1 MNLLYLTMS
10 PVTDINAGGVH
21 TDFLRKFRD
30 EGHNV
35 YVVSPRERRMGMPTS
50 LKEQDGIRILGV
62 RTLNVTRANVVEKG
76 LGQVSIELLFKRA
89 IRKYFRGVKFDII
102 AYATPPI
109 TFVGAIKYVKKLNP
123 QAMTYLL
130 LKDIFPQNA
139 VDLGMLAESLELR
152 GERKSLELRAESLEK
167 WPVRLVK
174 YLLYRSFRRKEKEL
188 YRISDWIGCMSPAN
202 VKYVIEHNPEV
213 DPGKVEVCPNTFAV
227 PAESLELRG
236 ESLETELRGIRQKYG
251 LPVDKPVF
259 FYGGNLGQPQGIP
272 FLIKCLDANC
282 SREDCH
288 FLIVGDGFEYPRIA
302 KWYEGLEL
310 RGESLEV
317 RGEGLEKKLNVTVM
331 KRLPKEDY
339 DTLARSC
346 DVGLIFL
353 DYRFTIPNY
362 PSRLLSCLTQHKP
375 IIACTDPNCDTGT
388 IAEANGYGFW
398 CPSNSVEAFTKAV
411 DKMLASDIR
420 QMGENGYKFF
430 LENYTVQNTYAT
442 IMSHVNDTLRYDN
455 DDNG

>member
-50 LKEQDGIRILGV
+50 LKEQDGIKILGV

-89 IRKYFRGVKFDII
+89 IKKYFRGVKFDII

-152 GERKSLELRAESLEK
+152 GERKSLELRGGSLEK

-174 YLLYRSFRRKEKEL
+174 YMLYRSFRRKEKEL

-227 PAESLELRG
+227 PAKGFAHDNDGSTSLTTSSDNDNFVR
-236 ESLETELRGIRQKYG
+236 IRQKYG

-302 KWYEGLEL
+302 KWYEET
-310 RGESLEV
+310 
-317 RGEGLEKKLNVTVM
+317 KPANVTLL

-430 LENYTVQNTYAT
+430 MENYTVQNTYAT
-442 IMSHVNDTLRYDN
+442 IMSHF
-455 DDNG
+455 

>member
-1 MNLLYLTMS
+1 MNILYFSMS

-35 YVVSPRERRMGMPTS
+35 YMVSPRERRMGIATN
-50 LKEQDGIRILGV
+50 LKEQDGIKILGV
-62 RTLNVTRANVVEKG
+62 RTLNVTKANIVEKG

-89 IRKYFRGVKFDII
+89 IKKYFRGVKFDII

-139 VDLGMLAESLELR
+139 VDLGMLS
-152 GERKSLELRAESLEK
+152 KSGLK
-167 WPVRLVK
+167 GF
-174 YLLYRSFRRKEKEL
+174 LYRSFRRKEKEL

-202 VKYVIEHNPEV
+202 AKYVIDHNPEV
-213 DPGKVEVCPNTFAV
+213 NPRKVEVCPNTFAIPSEDFV
-227 PAESLELRG
+227 QMQMIRVCTNDS
-236 ESLETELRGIRQKYG
+236 IRQKYG

-272 FLIKCLDANC
+272 FLIKCLDANR
-282 SREDCH
+282 SRGDCH
-288 FLIVGDGFEYPRIA
+288 FLVVGDGFEYPRIA
-302 KWYEGLEL
+302 KWYEETKP
-310 RGESLEV
+310 S
-317 RGEGLEKKLNVTVM
+317 NVTLL

-362 PSRLLSCLTQHKP
+362 PSRLLSCLTQRKP

-388 IAEANGYGFW
+388 IAEENIYGFW

-411 DKMLASDIR
+411 DKMLASDIK
-420 QMGENGYKFF
+420 QMGENGYQFF
-430 LENYTVQNTYAT
+430 LENYTVQNTYDT
-442 IMSHVNDTLRYDN
+442 IMKHL
-455 DDNG
+455 

>member
-1 MNLLYLTMS
+1 MNILYLTMGS
-10 PVTDINAGGVH
+10 VTDINAGGVH

-30 EGHNV
+30 EGHDV
-35 YVVSPRERRMGMPTS
+35 YVVSPRERRMGVPTG
-50 LKEQDGIRILGV
+50 LKDDSGIRNLGV
-62 RTLNVTRANVVEKG
+62 RTLNVTKTNIIEKG

-89 IRKYFRGVKFDII
+89 IRKHFRGVKFDII
-102 AYATPPI
+102 IYATPPI
-109 TFVGAIKYVKKLNP
+109 TLVGAIKYVRRQNP
-123 QAMTYLL
+123 QAMTYLT

-139 VDLGMLAESLELR
+139 VDLGMLS
-152 GERKSLELRAESLEK
+152 KSGLK
-167 WPVRLVK
+167 GF
-174 YLLYRSFRRKEKEL
+174 LYRSSRRKEKEL

-213 DPGKVEVCPNTFAV
+213 DPAKVEVCPNTFAAPSDDFV
-227 PAESLELRG
+227 Q
-236 ESLETELRGIRQKYG
+236 TQMIRVCTNEQIRRKYG

-272 FLIKCLDANC
+272 FLIECLEGN
-282 SREDCH
+282 RERTDCH
-288 FLIVGDGFEYPRIA
+288 FLIVGDGFDYPRISH
-302 KWYEGLEL
+302 WYEEAKP
-310 RGESLEV
+310 S
-317 RGEGLEKKLNVTVM
+317 NVTLL

-362 PSRLLSCLTQHKP
+362 PSRLLTYLTQKKP
-375 IIACTDPNCDTGT
+375 IIACTDPVCDTGT

-398 CPSNSVEAFTKAV
+398 CPSISVEAFTKAV

-420 QMGENGYKFF
+420 QMGENGYRFF
-430 LENYTVQNTYAT
+430 LENYTVQNTYDT
-442 IMSHVNDTLRYDN
+442 IMKHVVSTSV
-455 DDNG
+455 

>member
-35 YVVSPRERRMGMPTS
+35 YVVSPRERRMGLPTS

-139 VDLGMLAESLELR
+139 VDLGMLS
-152 GERKSLELRAESLEK
+152 KSGPK
-167 WPVRLVK
+167 GF
-174 YLLYRSFRRKEKEL
+174 LYRSFRRKEKEL

-202 VKYVIEHNPEV
+202 VKYVIDHNPEV

-272 FLIKCLDANC
+272 FLIKCLDANR